1 MSVTPD
7 DLMRGMEVIDM
18 RAQLSVPI
26 EDEYLNMLGLLAV
39 DNLGPDTPTKTP
51 ISQICAW
58 FYTHR
63 YKTIY
68 Y

>member
-7 DLMRGMEVIDM
+7 GLMRGMEVIDM

-39 DNLGPDTPTKTP
+39 DNLGPDTPTK
-51 ISQICAW
+51 ISYFIDLCLVL
-58 FYTHR
+58 YT
-63 YKTIY
+63 
-68 Y
+68 